1 MAKMELKQEGVALSL
16 HGRPPFPQHSFKG
29 SSSANGNGDD
39 TRRRRHR
46 HHSIGG
52 SHHREQRH
60 HQETM
65 PQVPF
70 VKVPSFNGDSDPNVY
85 LDWEAKC

>member
-46 HHSIGG
+46 HHSIG
-52 SHHREQRH
+52 
-60 HQETM
+60 
-65 PQVPF
+65 
-70 VKVPSFNGDSDPNVY
+70 
-85 LDWEAKC
+85 EATTVNKDITKRPCLKFLL